1 MLFIDVLY
9 ILGSISIAKFF
20 VQTINTHS
28 HSRLIHSFT
37 FRQSIEMDRTKNLY
51 KNRHLADCKFKL
63 PDDQIL
69 EANKTLLSFYSP
81 VFESMFSGD
90 LSEGQTGVVE
100 IVDADYEIFDK
111 FLM

>member
-1 MLFIDVLY
+1 
-9 ILGSISIAKFF
+9 
-20 VQTINTHS
+20 
-28 HSRLIHSFT
+28 
-37 FRQSIEMDRTKNLY
+37 MDRTKNLY

-63 PDDQIL
+63 PDGQTL

-81 VFESMFSGD
+81 VFESMLFGD
-90 LSEGQTGVVE
+90 FPEGQTGVVE